1 MRLARIRTT
10 RDAGI
15 IFWDEFG
22 LNREALH
29 GDVRDDSDPEDNSLD
44 QRVRGVLF
52 RVFLRWIP
60 DG

>member
-1 MRLARIRTT
+1 VHY
-10 RDAGI
+10 
-15 IFWDEFG
+15 FWDEFG

-29 GDVRDDSDPEDNSLD
+29 GDVRDDSGPEDNSLD